1 MAFLIVMGWLFN
13 FIGSKI
19 PVFGSWMGGG
29 ILLPLFAGSAL
40 VYFHLIPDTLQEQ
53 VSTFIGSG
61 FINVFL
67 GAIIV
72 GSILSM
78 DRKILLSSTLRV
90 LPCMLGAMLFV
101 FIFGSSSINV
111 GRFI

>member
-1 MAFLIVMGWLFN
+1 MLKDLKIGPMPIKYYIPCVCIVLLAVYTNNLNEDIVGTFAFLLLAGWLFN
-13 FIGSKI
+13 FIGSRI
-19 PVFGSWMGGG
+19 PIFGTWMGGG

-40 VYFHLIPDTLQEQ
+40 VYFHLIPNHLQQQ

-72 GSILSM
+72 
-78 DRKILLSSTLRV
+78 KYY
-90 LPCMLGAMLFV
+90 
-101 FIFGSSSINV
+101 
-111 GRFI
+111 